1 MKLASKPTQIQ
12 TSSQFTEM
20 EFGIK
25 SQDMGLVLEILR
37 SKMYRNP
44 IGAICREVASN
55 SRDANREAE
64 NNIPIEIAICDSK
77 LLASDTTIAFKDFG
91 TGISPDRMAD
101 VFVNYGASTKRESDK
116 YTGGFGLGA
125 KTPFSYADNFSIE
138 TIFDGTKYIY
148 IAAIEEGR
156 RGKIYLI
163 DSQTTEEPNGTTII
177 VPMKSTDR
185 ESFEWECMKATM
197 FWPLKPIYKNFR
209 SSIPQMDLIYENE
222 LLAIYSQT
230 RINSPYG
237 LLLDGILYEIDRNI
251 IPKAAGY
258 LSNMLIIY
266 KFNVGDL
273 TISANRE
280 SLQYDKQTIDKINEK
295 FEVLINTCK
304 TQLEAFKTSIKSW
317 WEFAI
322 FRTAS
327 SENYFV
333 KILENFENE
342 TTDFWKKYW
351 EFENHPVKLNLESL
365 FPTLIFQ
372 KIEMNRRIDR
382 TKTTQISKNF
392 KTAKIYI
399 LDHTAYFSTAKDEQI
414 LRQKDFFYGIKPNK
428 PEFLKW
434 GRLNFK
440 ERKAIAKQMRQ
451 YVKDIEL
458 LETLKVPVIPYS
470 SIEIKKTAR
479 TTSSGGTTRE
489 RMVGEL
495 KVNRVDLLNGTNK
508 SDRYTYI
515 NIDEDK
521 VTLNN
526 ADITNNDS
534 WVYCLVDDIMVVDD
548 ILSKMEIR
556 ILKYAMKLALIP
568 KASILFVNKNR
579 GKVLEGL
586 VTHLDTKLALL
597 TTDVIAKIVDHDKL
611 YEIKESFTKWS
622 RFTYS
627 SKKFS
632 EIMKQLSTIT
642 AASSKIYIES
652 DIVSHYKN
660 LSQIPVIS
668 SNDFVKTFPLVSHIS
683 DYELGSQNGKQLIK
697 DVQTYITL
705 METDLINNKQLI

>member
-1 MKLASKPTQIQ
+1 MKLTSKPTQIQ
-12 TSSQFTEM
+12 TSANFTEL

-64 NNIPIEIAICDSK
+64 NNVPIEISICDSK
-77 LLASDTTIAFKDFG
+77 LLASDTTIAFKDNG

-101 VFVNYGASTKRESDK
+101 VFVNYGASTKRDTDI

-138 TIFDGTKYIY
+138 TIFDGVKYIY

-163 DSQTTEEPNGTTII
+163 DSQATEEPNGTTII
-177 VPMKSTDR
+177 VPMKSQDR
-185 ESFEWECMKATM
+185 ETFEWECMKATM

-209 SSIPQMDLIYENE
+209 TRIPQMDLIYENE
-222 LLAIYSQT
+222 LLAIYSQSK
-230 RINSPYG
+230 IISPYG

-322 FRTAS
+322 FRTVS
-327 SENYFV
+327 SENNFIR
-333 KILENFENE
+333 ILENFENE
-342 TTDFWKKYW
+342 SSAFWKAYW
-351 EFENHPVKLNLESL
+351 EFDKHPVKLNLESL
-365 FPTLIFQ
+365 FPSLIFQ

-392 KTAKIYI
+392 KTAKIYL
-399 LDHTAYFSTAKDEQI
+399 LDHVGYFSTAKDELI
-414 LRQKDFFYGIKPNK
+414 LKIENFFYGIKPLN

-434 GRLNFK
+434 DRLNFK
-440 ERKAIAKQMRQ
+440 ERKAIAKQMRRFLN
-451 YVKDIEL
+451 DIEL
-458 LETLKVPVIPYS
+458 LKTLKVPVIPYS

-479 TTSSGGTTRE
+479 TTTSSGGSTRE

-495 KVNRVDLLNGTNK
+495 KVNKFDLVNGTNK
-508 SDRYTYI
+508 SERYTHI
-515 NIDEDK
+515 KIDEDK

-526 ADITNNDS
+526 ADIVNNDA

-548 ILSKMEIR
+548 MLSKMEIR
-556 ILKYAMKLALIP
+556 TLKYAMKLNLIP

-597 TTDVIAKIVDHDKL
+597 TPDIITKIIDHDML
-611 YEIKESFTKWS
+611 YEIKESFSKWS
-622 RFTYS
+622 KFTYQ

-642 AASSKIYIES
+642 AASSKIYVGN
-652 DIVSHYKN
+652 DIISHYKK

-668 SNDFVKTFPLVSHIS
+668 SNDFGKTFPLVSYIS
-683 DYELGSQNGKQLIK
+683 DYDFRNSNATLK
-697 DVQTYITL
+697 DVQNYITL
-705 METDLINNKQLI
+705 METDLIKNKQLI